1 MSSTAPTGQTG
12 AYLDIARALEQI
24 GDADAMRSM
33 LPMLQELLD
42 RDVPEIARLI
52 DAGDARGANT
62 LLHSLKGC
70 MPIFCGPQ
78 LCQEL
83 ATVELMSK
91 TARAAE
97 VSPAFAAL
105 HPKLQSLQ
113 REVALYL
120 ASSGSR

>member
-24 GDADAMRSM
+24 GDAEAMRSM

-52 DAGDARGANT
+52 GAGDARSANA

-70 MPIFCGPQ
+70 MPIFCGPE
-78 LCQEL
+78 LCREL
-83 ATVELMSK
+83 TTVEMMSK
-91 TARAAE
+91 TATAAE

-105 HPKLQSLQ
+105 HPKLQGLQ

-120 ASSGSR
+120 ASPDGR